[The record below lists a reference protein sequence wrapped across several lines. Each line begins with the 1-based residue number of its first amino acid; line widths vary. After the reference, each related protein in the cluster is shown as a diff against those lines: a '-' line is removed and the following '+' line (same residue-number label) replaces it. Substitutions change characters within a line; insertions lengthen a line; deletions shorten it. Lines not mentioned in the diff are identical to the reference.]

1 MANTRAKRAD
11 RPNPRENRKSRNS
24 SSNVIQFDQFIK
36 STKKKVILIPRNLKQ
51 EDLLA
56 NLSNQDVS
64 IVFAV
69 GPAGSGKSY
78 ISTLW
83 AIQEFKSGKIDKI
96 VITRPNVAVDDRDI
110 GFLPGDIFKKLA
122 PWCMPILDIFAEYF
136 SQKEIQSLLENGQ
149 LELCPVAFIRGRTFK
164 NSIVIVDEAQG
175 TTANS
180 MLSILTRIGENSK
193 MIVTGDIRQSDR
205 GDTNGL
211 SDFLNRFK
219 SSNRIAVVQFTHR
232 EIVRHEVVEEV
243 LKIYGQDD

>member
-1 MANTRAKRAD
+1 
-11 RPNPRENRKSRNS
+11 
-24 SSNVIQFDQFIK
+24 
-36 STKKKVILIPRNLKQ
+36 
-51 EDLLA
+51 
-56 NLSNQDVS
+56 
-64 IVFAV
+64 
-69 GPAGSGKSY
+69 
-78 ISTLW
+78 
-83 AIQEFKSGKIDKI
+83 
-96 VITRPNVAVDDRDI
+96 
-110 GFLPGDIFKKLA
+110 
-122 PWCMPILDIFAEYF
+122 MPILDIFAEYF

-164 NSIVIVDEAQG
+164 NSIVIVDEEQG